1 VSAVGCT
8 WALWAY
14 RYENGAFWHIGD
26 RNWVKLHQLQNP
38 LVPVLVEEILGDPY
52 VPEVTHYGWR
62 YAEGSQYR
70 HNDVPT
76 MIQIRTGA
84 DPKRAMMFLSMCFP
98 YGLDIVIK
106 QGDGNVVALRITER
120 PETALEL
127 ATKGP

>member
-1 VSAVGCT
+1 MSAVGCT

-14 RYENGAFWHIGD
+14 RYENGALWHIGD

-52 VPEVTHYGWR
+52 APEVTHYGWR
-62 YAEGSQYR
+62 DAEGSQYR

-84 DPKRAMMFLSMCFP
+84 DPKRTLMFLSMCFP
-98 YGLDIVIK
+98 YGLDVVIK
-106 QGDGNVVALRITER
+106 QGDGSVVALRITER
-120 PETALEL
+120 PETTPEL